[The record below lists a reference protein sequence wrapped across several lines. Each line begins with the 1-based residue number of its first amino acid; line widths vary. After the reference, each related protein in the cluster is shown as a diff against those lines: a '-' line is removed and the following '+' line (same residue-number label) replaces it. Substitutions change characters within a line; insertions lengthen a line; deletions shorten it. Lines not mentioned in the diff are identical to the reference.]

1 MALDKMYVGSLS
13 NNDGDGYE
21 NVTEV
26 SWSHAASNLIV
37 LILSFNSSNLGNI
50 FGVEF

>member
-1 MALDKMYVGSLS
+1 MALDKMQVGILS

-26 SWSHAASNLIV
+26 SWRHAASNFIV
-37 LILSFNSSNLGNI
+37 LILS
-50 FGVEF
+50 